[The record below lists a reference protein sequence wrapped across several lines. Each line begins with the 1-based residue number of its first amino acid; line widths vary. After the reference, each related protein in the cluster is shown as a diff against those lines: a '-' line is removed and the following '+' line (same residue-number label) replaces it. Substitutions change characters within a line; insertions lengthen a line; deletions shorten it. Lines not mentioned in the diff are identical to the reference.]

1 MMIFRKLR
9 RFLQGKH
16 THGVR
21 RVLLLMILWVPVSSI
36 AFVLFCNLLLTLST
50 QQFIV
55 KDVQSATANEVGL
68 VLGTSK
74 KFVSGRANS
83 HFTNRIDTAYQ
94 LYQSSKVKRLLV
106 SGDNSTKSYN
116 EPNDMRHALIKLGI
130 PGDHITRDFA
140 GFRTLDSM
148 VRAKEIFQLNRLT
161 VISDGFHLP
170 RAVFIGR
177 HHGLDVTGVASAEVS
192 LNHSRK
198 TVIREYLARVKAVL
212 DLYLLRTPPKFG
224 GDPEPIMVSH

>member
-1 MMIFRKLR
+1 MKQRKLR
-9 RFLQGKH
+9 HFLVGKH

-21 RVLLLMILWVPVSSI
+21 RVLLLLLIWVPISVV

-50 QQFIV
+50 RQYIA
-55 KDVQSATANEVGL
+55 KDAQSATPNEVGL

-74 KFVSGRANS
+74 KFMTGRANS
-83 HFTNRIDTAYQ
+83 HFINRMDTAYQ
-94 LYQSSKVKRLLV
+94 LYQLGKVKRLLV

-116 EPNDMRHALIKLGI
+116 EPNDMRQALIERGI
-130 PGDHITRDFA
+130 PSDHITRDFA

-148 VRAKEIFQLNRLT
+148 VRAKEIFQLSRLT

-177 HHGLDVTGVASAEVS
+177 HHGLDVTGVASAKVA
-192 LNHSRK
+192 LNHSLK
-198 TVIREYLARVKAVL
+198 TEVREYLARVKAVL

-224 GDPEPIMVSH
+224 GDPEPIVVTR